1 MRDTAY
7 RRSLRRLPAAIGAIN
22 KRMPRT
28 DIYDMCYTPTRYELL
43 WVDEVGIGIDL
54 HAFNNECSDTF
65 CIRIRYDD
73 FFNWDKC
80 ELSEYADAKAAY
92 RDFCE
97 YIKECMEPYDDCPD
111 ADFEKVRGYK
121 TVYKKACA
129 ACKAFITDMW
139 TERRNAQDEADIEA
153 DEKEIAD
160 PEFEQFKR
168 RILNHLDT
176 LSREPCD
183 TGRFTD
189 YSAWADALHDKV
201 LDFYEERG
209 IYPNILLTNDAT
221 YDKITEYEQDKP
233 ENRVWEGDGEPEEFT
248 GLASFTT
255 PDYAL
260 EFCVDNE
267 MEADMF
273 RLVYDEDPTFD
284 GEEIPEDSTETYV
297 KKTA

>member
-1 MRDTAY
+1 
-7 RRSLRRLPAAIGAIN
+7 
-22 KRMPRT
+22 
-28 DIYDMCYTPTRYELL
+28 MCYTPIKYELL
-43 WVDEVGIGIDL
+43 WVNENNIRIDL
-54 HAFNNECSDTF
+54 HVFNNECRDIL
-65 CIRIRYDD
+65 CITIRYDD
-73 FFNWDKC
+73 FFNADK
-80 ELSEYADAKAAY
+80 YAFSDYSSAKEAHH
-92 RDFCE
+92 DFCE
-97 YIKECMEPYDDCPD
+97 YIKERMEPYDDCPD
-111 ADFEKVRGYK
+111 GNFEKVRGYK
-121 TVYKKACA
+121 TVYKKACL
-129 ACKAFITDMW
+129 ACKTIIMDMW
-139 TERRNAQDEADIEA
+139 TEQNAPNPKT
-153 DEKEIAD
+153 DEKENAD

-168 RILNHLDT
+168 QILNHLDT
-176 LSREPCD
+176 LARTPCD